1 MVANDLGDRV
11 TPAVVA
17 FTDHEIVSC
26 RCYVLVG
33 VRAGVIFLLAS
44 GQVLCSSWGQ
54 GRCYVLVGIMAG
66 VIFLLASGQVLCSCW
81 DQGQWKCGDF

>member
-33 VRAGVIFLLAS
+33 VRAGVMFLLAS
-44 GQVLCSSWGQ
+44 RQVLYSCWRQ
-54 GRCYVLVGIMAG
+54 GRCYVLVGIK
-66 VIFLLASGQVLCSCW
+66 ASGNVEISERHGILPQPELCAI
-81 DQGQWKCGDF
+81 CGK